1 MLFFP
6 LKNNLDFFPASLI
19 SFCIFLFL
27 LIISL
32 SACICVPDYLF
43 IYQVHPSS
51 FSIDGMLGNMR
62 FCDMSLGPDHRWGW
76 LCDIR
81 KPGVESL
88 IKVLLTY
95 VCSHLYCVMIF
106 GHS

>member
-1 MLFFP
+1 VYVYLDLLSVTFFC
-6 LKNNLDFFPASLI
+6 LNFKN
-19 SFCIFLFL
+19 
-27 LIISL
+27 
-32 SACICVPDYLF
+32 

-88 IKVLLTY
+88 IKVFLTVSFHIY
-95 VCSHLYCVMIF
+95 WLMQ
-106 GHS
+106 

>member
-1 MLFFP
+1 MQMSLFFT
-6 LKNNLDFFPASLI
+6 
-19 SFCIFLFL
+19 
-27 LIISL
+27 
-32 SACICVPDYLF
+32 
-43 IYQVHPSS
+43 YQVHPSS

-88 IKVLLTY
+88 IKVLLLMY
-95 VCSHLYCVMIF
+95 VFSLCIA
-106 GHS
+106 

>member
-1 MLFFP
+1 MSSSTISYIFFWSH
-6 LKNNLDFFPASLI
+6 LIFKNID
-19 SFCIFLFL
+19 
-27 LIISL
+27 
-32 SACICVPDYLF
+32 
-43 IYQVHPSS
+43 QVHPVS

-88 IKVLLTY
+88 IKVSSTSQLFLSNMLANRKDLFLP
-95 VCSHLYCVMIF
+95 CI
-106 GHS
+106 